1 MKDKQTPDKN
11 AEKIDKILAETMNT
25 ISAQD
30 CTGLIPSAVQSNEEE
45 ENYEELYPFSP
56 EDELLFY

>member
-1 MKDKQTPDKN
+1 MKYKQTTDKN

>member
-56 EDELLFY
+56 EDELLF